1 MSTKLQTA
9 PALKLASVALIV
21 VGAIAAVSWLGSDS
35 SEEIGKTTEST
46 GSTTQQPDKKA
57 IKAEEA
63 AKSQQA
69 DDIRQLYARFQEVQN
84 QNQASSELLKKI
96 QEQLDAA
103 KGVGLDPAQLATMV
117 QKEIDKHL
125 AGAASTSMEVGV
137 DTDSALNGVPAQTPV
152 AQPDASGNGAGVSLK
167 GYDQYVVN
175 NDPSAAPAEEKIEWV
190 LPQDGPA
197 EGTAVGEFL
206 DKTVGAN
213 TLDFSTGGEP
223 KKNGAGQSQDSKKQL
238 IEYATIDKD
247 AILYN
252 AMVLNDLI
260 GVVATGDTVQNPFQF
275 KLELSAENLAT
286 SGIYLPDVA
295 MMRMSGIVR
304 GEWVTGCVEAKI
316 TGATFVFNDG
326 HISQISV
333 GNVGKDVGGGG
344 SYLGYLTTIHGSPC
358 IKGKKYSNL
367 AEFASITGG
376 LSALAAAGDAVASA
390 QYSVTKD
397 ATNVLQTFDG
407 NLASN
412 AAGQGIAEGMN
423 SVNQVIAARYA
434 NVRDLVVAPSG
445 QYVVMLSKQLN
456 IDYDPKGRRL
466 LNENFEND
474 LEKYHAQQAAADSVP
489 QP

>member
-1 MSTKLQTA
+1 MSTKLQTS
-9 PALKLASVALIV
+9 PVLKLASVVMIV
-21 VGAIAAVSWLGSDS
+21 LGAIGFVSWLGTDS
-35 SEEIGKTTEST
+35 PEEVGQTTT
-46 GSTTQQPDKKA
+46 AVTQPTKKE
-57 IKAEEA
+57 IKADEA

-84 QNQASSELLKKI
+84 QNQASSELLQQI
-96 QEQLDAA
+96 QKQLEDG
-103 KGVGLDPAQLATMV
+103 KRGGLDPANLSAMV
-117 QKEIDKHL
+117 QQEIDKHL
-125 AGAASTSMEVGV
+125 NDAASTSMEVGTQ
-137 DTDSALNGVPAQTPV
+137 TDDALGDLQFNSTATTTVPAQPRK
-152 AQPDASGNGAGVSLK
+152 DAGDAGVTLD
-167 GYDQYVVN
+167 GYVVN
-175 NDPSAAPAEEKIEWV
+175 NGSSLPSSDEKIEWV
-190 LPQDGPA
+190 LPQNAPA
-197 EGTAVGEFL
+197 EGSGLDSFFEKATAPLNFGNGE
-206 DKTVGAN
+206 
-213 TLDFSTGGEP
+213 STTKNSGSDAQGE
-223 KKNGAGQSQDSKKQL
+223 KKL

-275 KLELSAENLAT
+275 KLELSSENLAT
-286 SGIYLPDVA
+286 SGVYLPDVA

-326 HISQISV
+326 TISQLSI
-333 GNVGKDVGGGG
+333 GDVGKDVGGGG

-376 LSALAAAGDAVASA
+376 LGALAAAGDAVASA

-397 ATNVLQTFDG
+397 ATNVLQAFDG
-407 NLASN
+407 KLASN
-412 AAGQGIAEGMN
+412 AAGQGLAEGAN

-456 IDYDPKGRRL
+456 IDYDPKGRKL
-466 LNENFEND
+466 LNENFESD
-474 LEKYHAQQAAADSVP
+474 LEEYHAQKSAADTRR
-489 QP
+489 